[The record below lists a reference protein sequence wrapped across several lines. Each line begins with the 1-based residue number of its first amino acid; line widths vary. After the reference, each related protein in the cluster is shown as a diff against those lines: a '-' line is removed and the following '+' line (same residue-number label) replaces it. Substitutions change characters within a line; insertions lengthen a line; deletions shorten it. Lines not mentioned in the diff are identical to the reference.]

1 MKQLLLLIF
10 LAATTVSA
18 GYAQDSAKTRL
29 KNRQVQDLKLDEN
42 QGNQLRDINKSYM
55 QSAQEIRKNEALS
68 KEDRKKQLDAL
79 NTERAGR
86 IKSVLSAEQFEKY
99 QQNREKSMARADAY
113 SEKRHKKEGRGKG
126 RPSEEMKQ
134 SLGLTDAQGQELQN
148 INKDFMAR
156 MKELKNNE
164 SLSKEQRHEQLKSLN
179 EARKD
184 KIKLALGNETF
195 QKYHDWHRKEMGH
208 HKAMRKR
215 DELRKK
221 KDTTDK
227 L

>member
-1 MKQLLLLIF
+1 MKQLFLIIF
-10 LAATTVSA
+10 LAGAVSV
-18 GYAQDSAKTRL
+18 GYAQDGAKSKVKTR
-29 KNRQVQDLKLDEN
+29 QVEDLKLDEKQEN
-42 QGNQLRDINKSYM
+42 QVRDINKSYM
-55 QSAQEIRKNEALS
+55 QSAQDIRKNEALS

-79 NTERAGR
+79 HTERVGK
-86 IKSVLSAEQFEKY
+86 IKSVLSPEQFEKY
-99 QQNREKSMARADAY
+99 QQNREKSMERADDY
-113 SEKRHKKEGRGKG
+113 KEKRHKKEGRGKG
-126 RPSEEMKQ
+126 APTEEMKKQ
-134 SLGLTDAQGQELQN
+134 VGLTDAQGQELQS
-148 INKDFMAR
+148 INRDFMAR

-195 QKYHDWHRKEMGH
+195 QKYNDWHRREMGH

-215 DELRKK
+215 DDLRRKK
-221 KDTTDK
+221 DSTDR